1 MGKEARERQTKG
13 AKTMDIQKII
23 NDVVAKLT
31 GNPDLIK
38 SFLSNPV
45 QLLEKT
51 FGIDLPDDQINKVIE
66 GVKGQIDLS
75 KFDVKEAAGLLGKL
89 KGILGK

>member
-1 MGKEARERQTKG
+1 
-13 AKTMDIQKII
+13 MDIQKII
-23 NDVVAKLT
+23 ADVVARLT
-31 GNPDLIK
+31 SNPDLIK
-38 SFLSNPV
+38 SFISNPV

-75 KFDVKEAAGLLGKL
+75 KFDLKDAAGLLGKI
-89 KGILGK
+89 KGFMGK

>member
-1 MGKEARERQTKG
+1 MQKKG
-13 AKTMDIQKII
+13 ANNTMDIQKII
-23 NDVVAKLT
+23 ADVVARLT
-31 GNPDLIK
+31 SNPDLIK
-38 SFLSNPV
+38 SFISNPV

>member
-1 MGKEARERQTKG
+1 
-13 AKTMDIQKII
+13 MDIQKII

-51 FGIDLPDDQINKVIE
+51 FGIDLPDDQINQIIE
-66 GVKGQIDLS
+66 GVKGKLDLSNIDL
-75 KFDVKEAAGLLGKL
+75 KEATGLLSKL
-89 KGILGK
+89 KGLFGK

>member
-1 MGKEARERQTKG
+1 
-13 AKTMDIQKII
+13 MDIQKII
-23 NDVVAKLT
+23 ADVVARLT
-31 GNPDLIK
+31 SNPDLIK
-38 SFLSNPV
+38 NFISNPV

>member
-1 MGKEARERQTKG
+1 
-13 AKTMDIQKII
+13 MDIQKII
-23 NDVVAKLT
+23 ADVVAKLT
-31 GNPDLIK
+31 SNPDLIK

-51 FGIDLPDDQINKVIE
+51 FGIDLPDEQINQVIE
-66 GVKGQIDLS
+66 GVKGKIDLS
-75 KFDVKEAAGLLGKL
+75 NFDLSKLDVKEAAGLLGKL

>member
-1 MGKEARERQTKG
+1 
-13 AKTMDIQKII
+13 MDIQKII
-23 NDVVAKLT
+23 SDVIARLT
-31 GNPDLIK
+31 SNPDLIK

-51 FGIDLPDDQINKVIE
+51 FGIDLPDEQIKQVIE
-66 GVKGQIDLS
+66 GVKSQIDLS
-75 KFDVKEAAGLLGKL
+75 KFDLKDAAGLFGKL

>member
-1 MGKEARERQTKG
+1 
-13 AKTMDIQKII
+13 MDIQKII
-23 NDVVAKLT
+23 ADVVAKLT
-31 GNPDLIK
+31 SNPDLIK
-38 SFLSNPV
+38 SFISNPV

-66 GVKGQIDLS
+66 GVKSQIDLS
-75 KFDVKEAAGLLGKL
+75 KFDVKDAAGLLGKL